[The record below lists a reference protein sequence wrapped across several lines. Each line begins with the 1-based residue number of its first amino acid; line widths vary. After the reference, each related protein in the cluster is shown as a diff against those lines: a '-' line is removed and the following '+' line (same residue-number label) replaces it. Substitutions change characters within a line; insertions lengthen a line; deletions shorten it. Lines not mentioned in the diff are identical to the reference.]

1 MEWEPDPGLGLVIP
15 MDDVDSDEERERRLD
30 PVNLPRQY
38 WKTDEPIPEVDVAL
52 THKKTGAPR
61 AERAI
66 ALERQRKALRL
77 QREQRTAA
85 ARALP
90 VHTAPHGRP
99 GGAYPLAAPW
109 TPDEDAELLSILP
122 LNIERPSWSEVTR
135 KFTNATGNQRTLKS
149 VRNRWNRLRDGR
161 RAALAP
167 NTDPQRA
174 KNKCRICG
182 LKKRGHVC
190 KGVSAAPKTVN
201 QMLVGVHRDMVVMA
215 QTVRKYEDSDDG
227 E

>member
-1 MEWEPDPGLGLVIP
+1 MERAPVPGLGLAIP

-61 AERAI
+61 MEHAI
-66 ALERQRKALRL
+66 AIERQRKAMRL

-90 VHTAPHGRP
+90 VHTAPNGRP

-109 TPDEDAELLSILP
+109 TPDEDTELLSILP

-149 VRNRWNRLRDGR
+149 VRNRWTRLREGR
-161 RAALAP
+161 RAALAAE
-167 NTDPQRA
+167 NDPRRA
-174 KNKCRICG
+174 KNHCRVCG
-182 LKKRGHVC
+182 LFKRGHVC
-190 KGVSAAPKTVN
+190 KGPAAAPKTVN
-201 QMLVGVHRDMVVMA
+201 QMLVGVHKDMAVLAQAVAERDP
-215 QTVRKYEDSDDG
+215 DSDAD
-227 E
+227 